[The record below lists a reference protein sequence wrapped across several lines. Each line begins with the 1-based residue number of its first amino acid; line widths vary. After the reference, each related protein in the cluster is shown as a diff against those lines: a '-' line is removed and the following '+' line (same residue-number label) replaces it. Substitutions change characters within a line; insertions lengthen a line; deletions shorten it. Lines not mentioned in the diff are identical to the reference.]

1 MLYSDSE
8 SNTMSYIIKSLQISL
23 SMLLIALIGVVMPAQ
38 AAVSVPHEPKISF
51 TFDDG
56 RASTY
61 TRAASILNSY
71 NLSGT
76 AYITTDCVGMTK
88 IPNTCRAAND
98 VSYMTW
104 SQIKT
109 LRDTYKWEIG
119 SHSKSHPYMASTN
132 PDDGQPNMLT
142 AQQIANELA
151 ASKAALAAQG
161 ISATSYASPYGDYDA
176 SVLQE
181 TAKHYSSHRG
191 FADQN
196 DNVWPYN
203 DYLLNNMQVQSPVTT
218 DAVKAKID
226 DAIAKKTW
234 LVLTFHDIVPQ
245 PSKNANKY
253 QWGSSQ
259 LQTIAAYVKA
269 KRDAG
274 LLKAVNASGGLATG
288 TVNMLP
294 GADFTG
300 GIASGWRTDSPTV
313 FVANNKGNGAY
324 PEPTQSVSFSS
335 TNLTRNDHLF
345 SPAVSV
351 SSSNAYLIKSYLNV
365 TSILTGEVGYYID
378 EYDANGAWVSG
389 QFKARETGVFAQN
402 INITYIPSSLA
413 VKKASLQLYATKGS
427 MAKGYVDSFRWH
439 QVSTSTQPVNMIAS
453 GTFDNPWN
461 NGWTTDNQ
469 SAVTLDT
476 SGKGSPANPTNSIKA
491 SPTIKTSHLFTPKIG
506 VDATKSYYLESY
518 ANMVGQGELGIYI
531 DEYNAAGTWI
541 SGQYKYTLTATG
553 PQTIGL
559 QYKPYSTLVKTAQ
572 IQYIFNAKATPYTL
586 YLDDIK
592 LFQP

>member
-1 MLYSDSE
+1 
-8 SNTMSYIIKSLQISL
+8 MSRIIKSLQIMF
-23 SMLLIALIGVVMPAQ
+23 SMLLITLIGVVMPVQ
-38 AAVSVPHEPKISF
+38 AAVSIPSEPKISF

-61 TRAASILNSY
+61 TRAAPILNSY

-88 IPNTCRAAND
+88 VPNTCRAAND

-104 SQIKT
+104 SDIKT

-132 PDDGQPNMLT
+132 TADGQPNMLT
-142 AQQIANELA
+142 PQQITNELT
-151 ASKAALAAQG
+151 ASKTALANQG
-161 ISATSYASPYGDYDA
+161 ITATSYASPYGDYSP

-181 TAKHYSSHRG
+181 VAKSYGSHRG

-234 LVLTFHDIVPQ
+234 LVLTFHDIVPK

-259 LQTIAAYVKA
+259 LQTIASYVKL

-300 GIASGWRTDSPTV
+300 GIASGWRTDSPIA
-313 FVANNKGNGAY
+313 FVANNRGNGAF
-324 PEPTQSVSFSS
+324 PEPTHSIAFSAN
-335 TNLTRNDHLF
+335 NLTRNDHLL
-345 SPAVSV
+345 SPTVSV

-378 EYDANGAWVSG
+378 EYDANGTWVSG
-389 QFKARETGVFAQN
+389 QFKAREPGVFTQN
-402 INITYIPSSLA
+402 INISYIPSSLA
-413 VKKASLQLYATKGS
+413 VKNASLQLYLTKGS
-427 MAKGYVDSFRWH
+427 MAKGYVDSFRWY
-439 QVSTSTQPVNMIAS
+439 QVSANTQPVNMVAS
-453 GTFDNPWN
+453 GTFDDPWN
-461 NGWTTDNQ
+461 SGWTTDNP

-476 SGKGSPANPTNSIKA
+476 TGKGSPANPINSIKVISTTRNA
-491 SPTIKTSHLFTPKIG
+491 HLFSPKIG
-506 VDATKSYYLESY
+506 VDATKAYYLESY
-518 ANMVGQGELGIYI
+518 ANLAGQGEMGVYI
-531 DEYNAAGTWI
+531 DEYNSDGTWI

-553 PQTIGL
+553 SRTINM
-559 QYKPYSTLVKTAQ
+559 QYQPSSSLVKTVQ
-572 IQYIFNAKATPYTL
+572 IQYIFTAQATPYTV
-586 YLDDIK
+586 YLDDVK
-592 LFQP
+592 LLQ